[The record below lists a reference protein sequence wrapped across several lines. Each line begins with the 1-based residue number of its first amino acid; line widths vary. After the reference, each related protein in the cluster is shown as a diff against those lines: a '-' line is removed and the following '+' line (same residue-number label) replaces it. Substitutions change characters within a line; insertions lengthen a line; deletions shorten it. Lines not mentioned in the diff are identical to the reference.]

1 MVETNDDA
9 PLVQLKVALPARPE
23 GLEDLHTAFDQFFA
37 EAEVPLDDQIALLTA
52 AGEVAANI
60 MEHACRDLPD
70 AEMLLEL
77 YGRHGGFEVA
87 FTDPGTEFETD
98 SLHGDTVDSGSE
110 GGRGLQLVRASV
122 DEVEYQRKE
131 DTNRWRL
138 LRTRR
143 PSKPPEAD

>member
-1 MVETNDDA
+1 MDTNDDA
-9 PLVQLKVALPARPE
+9 PLVKLSVALPARPE

-37 EAEVPLDDQIALLTA
+37 EAEVPPDDQVALLTA

-98 SLHGDTVDSGSE
+98 DLVGDAVDPAAE

-122 DEVEYQRKE
+122 DEVEYQRTD

-138 LRTRR
+138 VRTRR
-143 PSKPPEAD
+143 PSRPPESE